1 MEQEIKVIPEK
12 ALLSLA
18 TQEARI
24 RRADADFKMEQQ
36 RGQELITAIGA
47 ALGIENF
54 KDWKRSDDG
63 KAFIKL
69 AVKGAE

>member
-1 MEQEIKVIPEK
+1 MEQEIKAIPEK
-12 ALLSLA
+12 ALMALA

-24 RRADADFKMEQQ
+24 GRAESDLRMERQ

-47 ALGIENF
+47 ALGIENY